1 MPVTK
6 PEEVPKQFEVLK
18 QFADEIR
25 QVDDVAQIV
34 LKGHLVMEGLLTE
47 IIETFMLHGEFV
59 EIANLR
65 VHQKIA
71 LCRAMSTSDQ
81 NNGMWELVSGMNTVR
96 NALAHS
102 LDPDRRSK
110 AIQKVRNVYE
120 REFKDM
126 PNATKGIPND
136 IEKDV
141 RPDLAVCLYATSAGL
156 GYLHAQLEE
165 VRRFKS
171 VVVELDKA
179 MNKGALSKLTIAG
192 Q

>member
-1 MPVTK
+1 MLSRRRGNDISA
-6 PEEVPKQFEVLK
+6 PE
-18 QFADEIR
+18 
-25 QVDDVAQIV
+25 
-34 LKGHLVMEGLLTE
+34 M
-47 IIETFMLHGEFV
+47 
-59 EIANLR
+59 
-65 VHQKIA
+65 
-71 LCRAMSTSDQ
+71 DQ
-81 NNGMWELVSGMNTVR
+81 
-96 NALAHS
+96 
-102 LDPDRRSK
+102 
-110 AIQKVRNVYE
+110 
-120 REFKDM
+120 DM

-141 RPDLAVCLYATSAGL
+141 SPDLAVCLYATSAGL